1 MQHTQRA
8 SHIFAILESHH
19 DHKTYTP
26 RSQNMAFGVVHV
38 AICNIHNPNC
48 MCCYCGVHRI
58 ALCIYLRV
66 FANPVHAHTCCAL
79 RTFLK
84 RPNARK
90 RDCTRSRTSNACD
103 CTQTRRLGVVHVA
116 ICDTHNPKSLHTF
129 AFNAM
134 RTWRALARI
143 QCARWHALEVYMND
157 SKQIDPVRSSPDG
170 RTDTHIFARP
180 PP

>member
-1 MQHTQRA
+1 MHATITKHAIWGCACCNLQHSQPQIACVVIVACIELPQTVYIIACVR
-8 SHIFAILESHH
+8 E
-19 DHKTYTP
+19 P
-26 RSQNMAFGVVHV
+26 RSRAHMLCASDAFKASERAQTRLHAFAHV
-38 AICNIHNPNC
+38 RTHAIARQREDLGLC
-48 MCCYCGVHRI
+48 MSQ
-58 ALCIYLRV
+58 
-66 FANPVHAHTCCAL
+66 FATCTTPSL
-79 RTFLK
+79 
-84 RPNARK
+84 
-90 RDCTRSRTSNACD
+90 CTRW
-103 CTQTRRLGVVHVA
+103 G
-116 ICDTHNPKSLHTF
+116 